1 MKRISAILSVCLLV
15 IMLSAVSGFAGN
27 LQVDLSNPKD
37 GDTGMAKDNLGV
49 KLYFNQDMYSKKY
62 NKANEKCFSITD
74 EKGKEIPIIVVF
86 NSKKGYENQVLVLE
100 DTNSK
105 YKVEQEMTYTL
116 HIDEKLV
123 SATGDT
129 LSDKA
134 LTESDISFT
143 TVNQSKTNMINML
156 MMVAMIVVMIFFTI
170 RGSKKEAEKN
180 PKKEEK
186 VNPYKEAKRTGKSVE
201 EIVAKDEKAKAKR
214 AAKEAKIA
222 EEEAREREAEEAR
235 AAEEEARLAAAGRK
249 RVSRPRPISEGGSAY
264 VTGRKAL
271 AEKKAAEEEAR
282 RAAGT
287 TNPKH
292 KGKKKK

>member
-15 IMLSAVSGFAGN
+15 IMLSAVPGFAGN

-134 LTESDISFT
+134 LAESDISFT